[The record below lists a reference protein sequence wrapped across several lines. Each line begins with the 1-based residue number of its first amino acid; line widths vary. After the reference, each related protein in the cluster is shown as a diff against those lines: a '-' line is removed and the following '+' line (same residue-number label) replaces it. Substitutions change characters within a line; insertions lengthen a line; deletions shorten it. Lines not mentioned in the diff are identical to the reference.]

1 MHIAMTGL
9 PNNLSPRKSP
19 VQQRSQITFDA
30 IHIATIQ
37 VLAHEGLD
45 KCTTTRVAERAGV
58 SVGALYQYYPH
69 RSALLAAALSR
80 HLTTLTS
87 TIERCCE
94 QLKGAPLERMVRELV
109 DTFLA
114 AKFRNK
120 MEARALYAISVD
132 HGGPLLI
139 EEAGRRLDTAIAG
152 MLTTEPE
159 NVIQNPAIAGTII
172 RITLSGFARA
182 VLTGN
187 APAELEEHIG
197 HQCMRLIYNYL
208 SDNRMPSTP

>member
-1 MHIAMTGL
+1 MTGL

-37 VLAHEGLD
+37 VLAYEGLD

-80 HLTTLTS
+80 NLSTLVNI
-87 TIERCCE
+87 IERCCE
-94 QLKGAPLERMVRELV
+94 QLEGVPLAEMIRELV

-120 MEARALYAISVD
+120 VETRALYAISVD
-132 HGGPLLI
+132 HGGPVLI
-139 EEAGRRLDTAIAG
+139 EEAGRRMDAAIAR
-152 MLTTEPE
+152 MLKTEPE
-159 NVIQNPAIAGTII
+159 SIVRDPAIASTII
-172 RITLSGFARA
+172 RITLSGITRA
-182 VLTGN
+182 VLTGD
-187 APAELEEHIG
+187 APSELEQHVNQ
-197 HQCMRLIYNYL
+197 QCMRLIFNYL
-208 SDNRMPSTP
+208 SDSRIVPNL